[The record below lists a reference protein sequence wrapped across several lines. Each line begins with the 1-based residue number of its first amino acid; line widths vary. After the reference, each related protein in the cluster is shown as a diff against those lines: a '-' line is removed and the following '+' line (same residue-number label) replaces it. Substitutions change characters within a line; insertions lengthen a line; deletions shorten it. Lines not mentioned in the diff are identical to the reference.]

1 MDNKSEKARCE
12 PKKQVLTGVLPHGQ
26 PGRAGMLHILKGKKT
41 MHYDTALRAYT
52 SKRIEEIERADIL
65 VGIPCYDN
73 QETIAHV
80 IQMVSH
86 GLFRHYKALRSVIMI
101 ADGGSTDDT
110 REMAKEF
117 EIKPWQQKITSIYRG
132 PSGKGSA
139 FRSIFEA
146 AKRLKVKACMVVD
159 SDLRSITSDWVKY
172 LLEPILEKGYQ
183 YVSPLYSR
191 YKYDGTIT
199 NNIVYNL
206 TRALYGL
213 RIRQPIG
220 GDFAFAGE
228 LAAYY
233 IEQDVWETDVA
244 RYGID
249 IWMTTNAIT
258 NNFKICQSN
267 LGVKIH
273 DAKDPAESLGPM
285 FRQVVHTLFVLME
298 QNEACWKAVKGSRTV
313 PLFGLQ
319 EYKEPDPI
327 KVNLDR
333 LVTEYKTG
341 FRHFKGLY
349 RDILCPDCFA
359 ELKKCA
365 AESKTKFIMP
375 VKTWVMVL
383 YETAA
388 TFHCWTD
395 NRTQLVNLVTPLYLG
410 RVASFINQT
419 RKMNSSQ
426 AEEVVEDQAQVF
438 ESYKDYLIRV
448 WDEKVNNTG

>member
-1 MDNKSEKARCE
+1 MR
-12 PKKQVLTGVLPHGQ
+12 
-26 PGRAGMLHILKGKKT
+26 
-41 MHYDTALRAYT
+41 YDTGLRAYT
-52 SKRIEEIERADIL
+52 SKRVEEIERADIL
-65 VGIPCYDN
+65 VGIPCYN
-73 QETIAHV
+73 NELTITHV

-86 GLFRHYKALRSVIMI
+86 SLFRHYNDLRSVIMI

-110 REMAKEF
+110 REVAKEF
-117 EIKPWQQKITSIYRG
+117 QIKPWQEKIVSIYRG
-132 PSGKGSA
+132 PAGKGSA
-139 FRSIFEA
+139 FRSVFEA
-146 AKRLKVKACMVVD
+146 AKRLKVKACVVVD
-159 SDLRSITSDWVKY
+159 SDLRSITSDWGKY
-172 LLEPILEKGYQ
+172 LLDPILEKDYQ
-183 YVSPLYSR
+183 FVSPVYSR
-191 YKYDGTIT
+191 YKYDATIT

-249 IWMTTNAIT
+249 VWMTTNAIT

-298 QNEACWKAVKGSRTV
+298 QNEAVWKAVKGSRTV
-313 PLFGLQ
+313 PMFGLQ
-319 EYKEPDPI
+319 EFLEPEPI
-327 KVNLDR
+327 QIDLGR

-341 FRHFKGLY
+341 FRQFKGLY
-349 RDILCPDCFA
+349 RDIFCPDCFIQ
-359 ELKKCA
+359 LKECA
-365 AESKTKFIMP
+365 AKAKTKFVMP
-375 VKTWVMVL
+375 NSIWVMVL

-388 TFHCWTD
+388 TFHRWTY

-419 RKMNSSQ
+419 RKMTSSQ
-426 AEEVVEDQAQVF
+426 AEELVEEQAQVF
-438 ESYKDYLIRV
+438 EDHKDYLIQL
-448 WDEKVNNTG
+448 WDKKES